1 MRYNIFFSC
10 NKQIMKVGRGK
21 GNYGSIRMCNHP
33 KSALIEILVALITV
47 SNKVSAQ
54 IDNVSKGGRITRVEV
69 LGGKMLKEKKKAKQQ
84 SIPKTPVSRARYI
97 GPPIKRAVVCTNSQS
112 AM

>member
-69 LGGKMLKEKKKAKQQ
+69 LGGKMSKEKKKQNNR
-84 SIPKTPVSRARYI
+84 VSR
-97 GPPIKRAVVCTNSQS
+97 KRR
-112 AM
+112 